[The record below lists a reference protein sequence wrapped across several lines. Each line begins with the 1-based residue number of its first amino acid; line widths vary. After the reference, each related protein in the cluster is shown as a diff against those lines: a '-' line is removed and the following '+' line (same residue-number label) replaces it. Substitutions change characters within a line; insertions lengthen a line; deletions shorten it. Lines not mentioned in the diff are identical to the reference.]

1 MSGYRTLPLGIDIGA
16 SRVRIA
22 LAEAASAD
30 DVRLKAVA
38 ARDIALDVR
47 DDNGL
52 VASLIDEIITEL
64 GVRKRGCITALG
76 NPDAILRVIHFPKMS
91 WHERLRA
98 ARYEAQR
105 FAPSDTEDAA
115 SVVRVHR
122 AAGRES
128 MFAIGLTRESLI
140 SDRVA
145 LLKQARLRI
154 VAIDHDS
161 LAFRRAIPSADAI
174 LDIGATRS
182 TLHQYTASA
191 PFSHSISLGGAD
203 VTRGIARELSIDS
216 AAAERRKRIL
226 GSAGAGIAARRE
238 LTSEFAALIERAR
251 ARAPI
256 SRIVLVG
263 NGARLPGLAAD
274 IEQATGATTELLI
287 PPLLQTEAY
296 PEDVIRSAAPDWMLS
311 AALTTW
317 SLAA

>member
-1 MSGYRTLPLGIDIGA
+1 MSGYRTLPLGIDVGA

-47 DDNGL
+47 GDHGL
-52 VASLIDEIITEL
+52 VASLIEEIISEL
-64 GVRKRGCITALG
+64 GVRKRSCVTALG
-76 NPDAILRVIHFPKMS
+76 SPDAVLRVIHFPKMS

-105 FAPSDTEDAA
+105 FAPSNAEDT

-122 AAGRES
+122 AAWRES
-128 MFAIGLTRESLI
+128 MFAIGVTRQSLI

-145 LLKQARLRI
+145 LLKQARLHV
-154 VAIDHDS
+154 VAIDHDA
-161 LAFRRAIPSADAI
+161 LALRRAIPFADAI

-182 TLHQYTASA
+182 TLHQYSAAA
-191 PFSHSISLGGAD
+191 PFSHSISVGGAD

-226 GSAGAGIAARRE
+226 GSAGAGVAVRSE
-238 LTSEFAALIERAR
+238 LTSEFVALVERAR
-251 ARAPI
+251 TRAPI
-256 SRIVLVG
+256 TRIALVG

-274 IEQATGATTELLI
+274 LEQATGATTELLI
-287 PPLLQTEAY
+287 PPLLQTDAY

-317 SLAA
+317 SVAA